1 MTNVTLE
8 FGTSH
13 ELPKRMVD
21 QMFQLR
27 ALVFDQQLGWVKSNG
42 ETEID
47 YYDALGPVYVV
58 CHAQVDEVIAAVRL
72 LPSSGPNML
81 RDVFPEL
88 LCGKDPPWADD
99 VWESSR
105 FFAVGRPPEISP
117 VQTAFKLV
125 EGMFTCALARGW
137 RGIVSV
143 SDVRM
148 ERLMRRTGVRIHRFG
163 PPQRIGNMLAMAGWA
178 DVTRENLNLSAN
190 AAGSTGDLRL
200 AS

>member
-1 MTNVTLE
+1 MSNMTLE
-8 FGTSH
+8 FGNIH

-47 YYDALGPVYVV
+47 YYDALGPIYVI
-58 CHAQVDEVIAAVRL
+58 CHAPADEVIAAVRL
-72 LPSSGPNML
+72 LPSTGPNML

>member
-1 MTNVTLE
+1 MSNVTLE
-8 FGTSH
+8 IGKIH
-13 ELPKRMVD
+13 EIPKRMVD

-47 YYDALGPVYVV
+47 YYDALGPIYVI
-58 CHAQVDEVIAAVRL
+58 CHAPADEVIAAVRL

-105 FFAVGRPPEISP
+105 FFSVGRPPEISP

-125 EGMFTCALARGW
+125 EGMFICALARGW

-148 ERLMRRTGVRIHRFG
+148 ERLIRRTGVRIHRFG
-163 PPQRIGNMLAMAGWA
+163 PPQRIGKMLAMAGWA
-178 DVTRENLNLSAN
+178 DVTLENLNLSAN
-190 AAGSTGDLRL
+190 AAGSTRDLRL